1 MRVGPLTIS
10 LMLAILAGCSSN
22 SLTNAQRAA
31 QDRQQHALTFAG
43 PWSEPV
49 RGVRCRIRLSS
60 DHVRETEALRSAL
73 ELWNDSQSAVE
84 LNNTAASKFARCTVW
99 ALENEMYFSES
110 LDLQDVPEKPVRL
123 APGEHFL
130 IGPALLRVTPAV
142 APRIGLQKLTASTL
156 FRTDRLVAPAAMI
169 SVSPAQWGAT
179 SDGMR
184 LCIGVDSSVIHVS
197 DPVAVYLY
205 IHNTTNN
212 RLSLLSPDWSR
223 PQIRSEDD
231 LITLTFTARQGTG
244 VLGVSPRVIQRR
256 KLLPGKLFDQTGP
269 YRLRVILEAP
279 PFSDLPAGAWTGSAV
294 SNELTLQVESAEKT
308 PLPSD
313 LPSTGPVAPK

>member
-1 MRVGPLTIS
+1 
-10 LMLAILAGCSSN
+10 MLAILSGCSGN
-22 SLTNAQRAA
+22 SLTNVQRAA
-31 QDRQQHALTFAG
+31 QISQQHALSFAG
-43 PWSEPV
+43 EWSEPV

-99 ALENEMYFSES
+99 AMESEMFFSES

-130 IGPALLRVTPAV
+130 IGPALLRITPAV

-156 FRTDRLVAPAAMI
+156 FRTDRLVAPPAMI

-179 SDGMR
+179 TNGLR

-197 DPVAVYLY
+197 DSFSLYLY

-212 RLSLLSPDWSR
+212 RVTLLSPDWSK

-231 LITLTFTARQGTG
+231 LITLTLTARRGMG
-244 VLGVSPRVIQRR
+244 GLGVSPRMIQRR
-256 KLLPGKLFDQTGP
+256 KLLPGKLFDQTGS

-279 PFSDLPAGAWTGSAV
+279 PFSDLPGGVWTGSAV
-294 SNELTLQVESAEKT
+294 SNELTLQVESGEKT
-308 PLPSD
+308 PFSPD
-313 LPSTGPVAPK
+313 LPSTRPIAAK